1 VGEKEMF
8 LSLSLPFPLC
18 PYFILLK
25 LKKKSIKSL
34 NDVKSTECASKVI
47 SDSGDRKIC
56 YFYDMGEGAAQ
67 EGAIFKQWGT
77 RNHSG
82 QHLIWNPINMQ
93 RLKG

>member
-25 LKKKSIKSL
+25 LKKKSI
-34 NDVKSTECASKVI
+34 ECASKVI